1 MSTPTST
8 STKVECGVLGCET
21 SLYIQCLNCNF
32 ISCIKC
38 TQTFILSQTSA
49 KCMSCNRELS
59 EDYLREKFSKSW
71 MSKDYADWKKNKLL
85 EREKGLLPETVN
97 YLADEKKRKQISDL
111 VREKRIEESKL
122 KIQLDSLMF
131 DYKSIKNEIKLYLK
145 SKPKKSKRKS
155 KNKDHSDD
163 EEEEVEDEI
172 LKSYENRL
180 NAVMNE
186 FKVVEKL
193 HLQYHQQQGIL
204 ATSIMGYVG
213 NNNPYCFKNNTV
225 DELIKK
231 ANARIVLSSYPI
243 QTLGKLSF
251 YNIDY
256 MRTENNEIKN
266 EEKKERRTF
275 IKPCPAKDCR
285 GFLSNKWICGLCN
298 TVVCKDCHEIKGV
311 KNQKD
316 LDDDNDYEDEDNSKK
331 SSKKKDTFNHKC
343 DPNNI
348 ETAKALNKE
357 TRGCPKCGVRIYKID
372 GCFAPD
378 TEILMKDGSTKLAK
392 NIQIG
397 DKLVGN
403 DGFER
408 NVINIVQGESQMY
421 NVFQDNGLTYE
432 VNLYHKLVLKNIKED
447 AIICKNYYTTVHDF
461 IILNDDEK
469 NRYKGIRVDVTG
481 EEILTTLSIKKSK
494 VGKYYGW
501 ETDGNH
507 LFLLPDGTVLH
518 NCDQMYCT
526 SCHTAFSW
534 QTGEIAKGPIHN
546 PHYFQYLRQQ
556 GLNIPRANH
565 PDANPEARFEML
577 CGQVP
582 TADRILT
589 YFNANKNIKVANSE
603 INSPLRNYLYEIQR
617 FRTHIDEILNP
628 RYRWQRNTIKT
639 QYNPEDY
646 RDLRIRYLNK
656 EIDEKHW
663 NTVTMKRYKKLEY
676 NKMISNLNQTLVA
689 VFGDFLTNCFSI
701 KNVVISDYHFFD
713 PIFYFIEYYNSEAEK
728 YTKLFGYNAND
739 YTISTHPDYKIFLKD
754 NKEEENKKYQTFI
767 TNRYPSF
774 NQITTHI
781 KEVKKKNKN
790 NESDSDT
797 D

>member
-155 KNKDHSDD
+155 KSKNKDHSDD

-256 MRTENNEIKN
+256 MRTENNDEIKN
-266 EEKKERRTF
+266 EEKKERRAF

-316 LDDDNDYEDEDNSKK
+316 LDNDNDDDDEDNSKK

-343 DPNNI
+343 DANNI

-372 GCFAPD
+372 GCD
-378 TEILMKDGSTKLAK
+378 
-392 NIQIG
+392 QI
-397 DKLVGN
+397 
-403 DGFER
+403 
-408 NVINIVQGESQMY
+408 
-421 NVFQDNGLTYE
+421 
-432 VNLYHKLVLKNIKED
+432 
-447 AIICKNYYTTVHDF
+447 
-461 IILNDDEK
+461 
-469 NRYKGIRVDVTG
+469 
-481 EEILTTLSIKKSK
+481 
-494 VGKYYGW
+494 W
-501 ETDGNH
+501 
-507 LFLLPDGTVLH
+507 
-518 NCDQMYCT
+518 CT

-589 YFNANKNIKVANSE
+589 YFNANKNIKVARSE

-739 YTISTHPDYKIFLKD
+739 YTISTNPDYKIFLKD